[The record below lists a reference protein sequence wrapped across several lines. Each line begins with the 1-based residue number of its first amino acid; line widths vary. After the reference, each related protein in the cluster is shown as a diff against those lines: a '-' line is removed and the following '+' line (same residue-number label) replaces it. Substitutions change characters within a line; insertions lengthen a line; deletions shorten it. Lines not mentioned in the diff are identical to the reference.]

1 MLTKRRMLINATQVE
16 EIRVAIVDDNKLF
29 DLDIQSSHKLQ
40 KKANIYKAKISRIEP
55 SLNAVFVD
63 YGAERHG
70 FLPVKE
76 IAPEYFSKPIESN
89 ADIRSALKEGQEII
103 IQIDKEERGNKGAAV
118 TTYITLAGCY
128 LVLMPNNQKAG
139 GVSRRIE
146 GDDRQQLKSAM
157 NNLVLPEH
165 MGVIARTAGLGR
177 TQEELQWDLDALLK
191 LWDTVKIEA
200 DKQAAPFLIY
210 QESDVILRS
219 VRDYLRQDID
229 EIIVDDKETYN
240 RVLEYVK
247 RLRPDFLNRMKQYD
261 KDISLFSHYGIESQ
275 IETAYQREITLPSG
289 GSIVIDYTEALT
301 SIDIN
306 SARATKGGD
315 IEETALQTNLE
326 ASVEIARQLKLRDLG
341 GLIVIDFIDMSAS
354 RNQREVENRLSE
366 AVKSDRAR
374 IQIGK
379 ISRFGLLEMSRQR
392 LRPSLDES
400 SSYVCPR
407 CSGQGTIRGV
417 ESLSLSIIR
426 LIKEEAL
433 RPDTLEVQV
442 QLPISVATF
451 LLNEKRHLLANIES
465 QNKIRIVLLPNPS
478 LETPHYEMSRTTR
491 LGESSVTS
499 YMLNKPIQEQEH
511 TATTKPLQIEQ
522 PAIRTIDIIAA
533 PQTKRS
539 FLSSISKLYHSLFG
553 ADQAPKAAAN
563 TPVRTNSNNRARNA
577 NNRSGNNRG
586 RNINNRQ
593 DRKEQ
598 TDSSSTSNTN
608 KNANNRRKP
617 SNKPEASTDTPNR
630 RPEPQKSGQ
639 NPRQNKGPRT
649 QSQNPRNKPVA
660 EPMISGQVVE
670 RASNPAPAIQPT
682 PKIEP
687 AVLASKPIASGPTVQ
702 EILSKSTVLSDQ
714 NAKQTETVAENK
726 AAIPVKLVK
735 EEVVSTTTLSLE
747 QAKAIVAQSNNIQA
761 KRIETHQNSDYVQ
774 QQHNLN
780 TEVAVIGKKPA

>member
-1 MLTKRRMLINATQVE
+1 MSTKRRMLINATQME
-16 EIRVAIVDDNKLF
+16 EIRVAIVDDQKLF

-55 SLNAVFVD
+55 SLNAIFVD

-76 IAPEYFSKPIESN
+76 IAPEYLSKPIESN

-146 GDDRQQLKSAM
+146 GDDRQQLKSAL
-157 NNLVLPEH
+157 NNLVIPED

-191 LWDTVKIEA
+191 LWDTVKLEA

-229 EIIVDDKETYN
+229 EIIVDEKEIYN

-247 RLRPDFLNRMKQYD
+247 RLRPDFLNRMKFYD
-261 KDISLFSHYGIESQ
+261 KEISLFSHYGIESQ

-301 SIDIN
+301 SVDIN

-326 ASVEIARQLKLRDLG
+326 AAVEIARQLKLRDLG
-341 GLIVIDFIDMSAS
+341 GLIVIDFIDMSSA

-366 AVKSDRAR
+366 AVKQDRAR

-433 RPDTLEVQV
+433 RADTLEVQV

-451 LLNEKRHLLANIES
+451 LLNEKRHLLANIET
-465 QNKIRIVLLPNPS
+465 QNKIRIILLPNPS
-478 LETPHYEMSRTTR
+478 LETPHYELSRTTK

-499 YMLNKPIQEQEH
+499 YLLNKPIQEHEH
-511 TATTKPLQIEQ
+511 APSSKPLAIEQ
-522 PAIRTIDIIAA
+522 PAIRNIDIIAA
-533 PQTKRS
+533 PQNKRS
-539 FLSSISKLYHSLFG
+539 FLSSISKLYQNLFG
-553 ADQAPKAAAN
+553 SSGPSNKVAAN
-563 TPVRTNSNNRARNA
+563 TPVKPSASKGKETAGRSAQNNRRRDNT
-577 NNRSGNNRG
+577 NKPE
-586 RNINNRQ
+586 
-593 DRKEQ
+593 RKEQ
-598 TDSSSTSNTN
+598 T
-608 KNANNRRKP
+608 NNRRK
-617 SNKPEASTDTPNR
+617 
-630 RPEPQKSGQ
+630 RPEQQKQGQ
-639 NPRQNKGPRT
+639 NPRQNRSPNRP
-649 QSQNPRNKPVA
+649 QSNNARPNKPADNKVNSPAAAVA
-660 EPMISGQVVE
+660 QPNT
-670 RASNPAPAIQPT
+670 ANPAPQAPVNHPAPSVQVAAA
-682 PKIEP
+682 PKP
-687 AVLASKPIASGPTVQ
+687 VVQAQASGPTVQ
-702 EILSKSTVLSDQ
+702 EILAKSTVLSDH
-714 NAKQTETVAENK
+714 NAKQTETVAKRETQ
-726 AAIPVKLVK
+726 APVKLNK
-735 EEVVSTTTLSLE
+735 EEVVSITTLSPE
-747 QAKAIVAQSNNIQA
+747 QAKEIVAKNSKA
-761 KRIETHQNSDYVQ
+761 HAERVETKASSSYVQ
-774 QQHNLN
+774 QQHNMN
-780 TEVAVIGKKPA
+780 VEVAVIDKKNSAQA